1 MSSNYVIRTT
11 PLPWTVG
18 QRVTSGSLCFEVL
31 DARYGACTADGRYYL
46 VSYRSGWLYT
56 YVAGR
61 FLPIR
66 YLELDP
72 LGE

>member
-1 MSSNYVIRTT
+1 MNSSYVIRTT

-31 DARYGACTADGRYYL
+31 DARTDDRYYL

>member
-1 MSSNYVIRTT
+1 MRIRTT

-18 QRVTSGSLCFEVL
+18 QTVTSGSLCFEVL
-31 DARYGACTADGRYYL
+31 DARPDEERYYL
-46 VSYRSGWLYT
+46 VSLRSGWM
-56 YVAGR
+56 YVYKGGHR

-72 LGE
+72 LKEER

>member
-31 DARYGACTADGRYYL
+31 DARMDDRYYL